1 MWKRQKKFD
10 AVGETKEV
18 SVVIREELEHVMAA
32 VLDVGEMM
40 LTSGAEVNRVENTIQ
55 RMMQA
60 YGCNRVDVFTIT
72 SSIVVTVQ
80 TPEEIMLTQTRRIIN
95 YETDMYKIERCNAL
109 SRKVCAEP
117 PSVNDLREI
126 VGQIRQEKG
135 YSGLVK
141 FFTYGGISA
150 AFSVFFGGTWGDG
163 VAAFFCGLLLYG
175 SVELCTRLKLQRI
188 ILNIVCSALVGLG
201 AVLLTSLGVGQS
213 VDKIIIGNIML
224 LIPGIALTTSVRD
237 MISGDTISGLL
248 GLCEALIRALAIAVG
263 FALVLWQFP
272 V

>member
-1 MWKRQKKFD
+1 M
-10 AVGETKEV
+10 T
-18 SVVIREELEHVMAA
+18 REELEHVLAA

-60 YGCNRVDVFTIT
+60 YGCNRVDVFTIP
-72 SSIVVTVQ
+72 SNIVVSVQ
-80 TPEEIMLTQTRRIIN
+80 TMEELVLTQTRRIAN

-109 SRKVCAEP
+109 SRRVCA
-117 PSVNDLREI
+117 DLPTLQELKNVVEGI
-126 VGQIRQEKG
+126 KQEKG
-135 YSGLVK
+135 YSRLTK
-141 FFTYGGISA
+141 FITYGVISA
-150 AFSVFFGGTWGDG
+150 AFSVFFGGTWLDG
-163 VAAFFCGLLLYG
+163 VAAFVCGLLLYV
-175 SVELCTRLKLQRI
+175 SVEAFGRLKVQRI
-188 ILNIVCSALVGLG
+188 ILNILCSAIVGLG
-201 AVLLTSLGVGQS
+201 AVLLTSLGIGQS

-237 MISGDTISGLL
+237 MISGDTVSGML

>member
-1 MWKRQKKFD
+1 M
-10 AVGETKEV
+10 
-18 SVVIREELEHVMAA
+18 IREDLEHVLAA

-60 YGCNRVDVFTIT
+60 YGCSRVDVFTIT

-80 TPEEIMLTQTRRIIN
+80 TPEDVILTQTRRIVN

-109 SRKVCAEP
+109 SRRVCADL
-117 PSVNDLREI
+117 PSVQELREV
-126 VGQIRQEKG
+126 VGQIRKEKG
-135 YSGLVK
+135 YSHVVK
-141 FFTYGGISA
+141 FFTYGAISA

-163 VAAFFCGLLLYG
+163 VAALLCGLLLYA
-175 SVELCTRLKLQRI
+175 SVEVCGRLRLQRI
-188 ILNIVCSALVGLG
+188 ILNIVCSAIVGLC
-201 AVLLTSLGVGQS
+201 AVFLTSLGIGQS

-248 GLCEALIRALAIAVG
+248 GLCEAVIRALAIAAG

>member
-1 MWKRQKKFD
+1 MTRDEF
-10 AVGETKEV
+10 
-18 SVVIREELEHVMAA
+18 EHVLAA

-60 YGCNRVDVFTIT
+60 YGCNRVDVFTIP
-72 SSIVVTVQ
+72 SNIVVSVQ
-80 TPEEIMLTQTRRIIN
+80 TMEEVVLTQTRRIAN

-109 SRKVCAEP
+109 SRRVCADP
-117 PSVNDLREI
+117 PTLQELKNVVE
-126 VGQIRQEKG
+126 QIKQEKG
-135 YSGLVK
+135 YSSLTK
-141 FFTYGGISA
+141 RITYGVISA
-150 AFSVFFGGTWGDG
+150 AFSVFFGGSWSDG
-163 VAAFFCGLLLYG
+163 VAAFVCGLLLYI
-175 SVELCTRLKLQRI
+175 SVEACRRLKVQRI

-201 AVLLTSLGVGQS
+201 AVLLTSLGIGQS

-237 MISGDTISGLL
+237 MISGDTVSGML
-248 GLCEALIRALAIAVG
+248 GLCEALIRALAIAAG

>member
-1 MWKRQKKFD
+1 M
-10 AVGETKEV
+10 V
-18 SVVIREELEHVMAA
+18 RENLEHILSA
-32 VLDVGEMM
+32 VLDVGAMM

-80 TPEEIMLTQTRRIIN
+80 TSDDIILTQTRRIVS
-95 YETDMYKIERCNAL
+95 YETDMYKIERCNSL
-109 SRKVCAEP
+109 SRRVCAEP
-117 PSVNDLREI
+117 PTVEELREI
-126 VGQIRQEKG
+126 VEQIRREKG
-135 YSGLVK
+135 YCGRLK
-141 FFTYGGISA
+141 FFTYGVISA
-150 AFSVFFGGTWGDG
+150 AFSVFFGGSWGDG
-163 VAAFFCGLLLYG
+163 IAAFFCGLLLYT
-175 SVELCTRLKLQRI
+175 SVELCNRLKLQRI

-248 GLCEALIRALAIAVG
+248 GLCEALIRALAIAAG